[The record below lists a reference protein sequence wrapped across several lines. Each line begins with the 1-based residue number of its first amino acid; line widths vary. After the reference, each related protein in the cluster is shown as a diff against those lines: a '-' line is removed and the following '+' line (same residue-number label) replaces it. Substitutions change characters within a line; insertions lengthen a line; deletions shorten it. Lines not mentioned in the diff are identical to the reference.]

1 MTTHFNPASCPSPSA
16 LRVAASRAL
25 HQLLDTQRVFD
36 DPFAIGILG
45 AATAAQLMLDPDA
58 HNDVTA
64 RSMRAGMVARSRFA
78 EDRVLRA
85 IAAGVQQYVIVG
97 AGLDTWALRHAQTL
111 PSVEVFELDQPAMQQ
126 WKQQMLLAN
135 GWHLHPRLHWVPV
148 DLREQAALQ
157 DPQRLGW
164 SRSSPSVISMLGVL
178 VYLHQHE
185 VAHSLQR
192 LRALPAGSVLPAR
205 RPVPATSG
213 AQHDA
218 VHRPDDGGRRRA
230 LAVCAHPGWHAPVA
244 GRGGFYRGRRSWSAR
259 AEYVLLRTPP

>member
-97 AGLDTWALRHAQTL
+97 AGLDTWALRHAQSCRACRCLSWTSL
-111 PSVEVFELDQPAMQQ
+111 PCSS
-126 WKQQMLLAN
+126 
-135 GWHLHPRLHWVPV
+135 GS
-148 DLREQAALQ
+148 
-157 DPQRLGW
+157 
-164 SRSSPSVISMLGVL
+164 SRCSWPMAGTCIRACTG
-178 VYLHQHE
+178 YL
-185 VAHSLQR
+185 
-192 LRALPAGSVLPAR
+192 
-205 RPVPATSG
+205 
-213 AQHDA
+213 
-218 VHRPDDGGRRRA
+218 
-230 LAVCAHPGWHAPVA
+230 
-244 GRGGFYRGRRSWSAR
+244 
-259 AEYVLLRTPP
+259 